1 MVSLDWAL
9 FKQKMIL
16 LLFQKEDPQAISTE
30 VQIHATTNLGGGA
43 RVIFNENVASRLEVY
58 SMQYIETI
66 DGTTLE
72 MKNNLVIQLSG
83 CIFFPAI
90 QSE

>member
-1 MVSLDWAL
+1 MTH
-9 FKQKMIL
+9 KTQ
-16 LLFQKEDPQAISTE
+16 STE

-83 CIFFPAI
+83 CIFSQPYNLSSSNI
-90 QSE
+90 YY